1 VTLVQLFRSAVHT
14 RPSQLAERLK
24 RLARQHLHDLCP
36 ARTAAR
42 LRGPAPALS
51 ESLPQPVFEPRDG
64 RILSLDGLPRAAFLN
79 TSHSLCTPIEW
90 NPALAPALELL
101 NLHYMEYLEAL
112 DDAPFER
119 VVRDWIEGAP
129 LARRGSWTSAWN
141 GYALSLRALVWMQQ
155 LAVRRERLTP
165 EFLERAHTSL
175 VEQLRFLE
183 THLELDIGGNHLI
196 KNAKTLLWAGA
207 YFAGAEAKRWRSLG
221 EALLTAELDEQIL
234 ADGMHYERSPAYH
247 TQVFADFVECAGV
260 ASAPLRERLV
270 STLRRMAQALVDLT
284 HPDGAPSLF
293 NDGGLD
299 MAYSTEACLAAAESL
314 GLERPAARERF
325 ELRDA
330 GYFGARVGSNYL
342 LVDCGAVAPDH
353 LPAHGHGDA
362 LAFEWTLQ
370 GQRIIVDAG
379 VFEYERGP
387 LRDEVRATRSHN
399 TLTLDD
405 LDQSEFWSSFRV
417 GRRARVRV
425 ERFEKLG
432 QGFVLEGSHDGYSHL
447 AGSPRHRRRII
458 AARESLVIDD
468 EVVGGARQSVR
479 ARLLLHPDVRV
490 ETGKHDMVLRR
501 GEVVVVLET
510 RGALQLVDAWW
521 YPDFGVKHRTKQI
534 VVTYPPAP
542 SRGFVRLQRVPAE
555 SFVTHTGW
563 TGFFQRVA

>member
-1 VTLVQLFRSAVHT
+1 LAQLFRSAVHT

-24 RLARQHLHDLCP
+24 RLARQRLHDLWP

-42 LRGPAPALS
+42 LRGPAPELS
-51 ESLPQPVFEPRDG
+51 PTPPKPIFAPRDE
-64 RILSLDGLPRAAFLN
+64 RVLSLEGRLCASFLN
-79 TSHSLCTPIEW
+79 TTHSLAAPIEW
-90 NPALAPALELL
+90 NPALTPDLERM

-112 DDAPFER
+112 DDEPFER
-119 VVRDWIEGAP
+119 VVREWIDAVP
-129 LARRGSWTSAWN
+129 LARRGSWSSAWN
-141 GYALSLRALVWMQQ
+141 CYALSLRTLVWMQQ
-155 LAVRRERLTP
+155 LAVRRNRLAP
-165 EFLERAHTSL
+165 AFLELVHASL

-207 YFAGAEAKRWRSLG
+207 YFTGDEAARWRALG
-221 EALLTAELDEQIL
+221 ETLLAAELEEQIL

-247 TQVFADFVECAGV
+247 TQVFADFVECASV
-260 ASAPLRERLV
+260 ATGPLRARLV
-270 STLRRMAQALVDLT
+270 QTLGRMAQALVDLT
-284 HPDGAPSLF
+284 HPDGQTSLF

-299 MAYSTEACLAAAESL
+299 MSYSTEACLVAAKEV
-314 GLERPAARERF
+314 GVERPTPRERF
-325 ELRDA
+325 ELREA
-330 GYFGARVGSNYL
+330 GYFGARIGSNYL
-342 LVDCGAVAPDH
+342 LVDCGALAPDH

-362 LAFEWTLQ
+362 LAFEWTLH

-387 LRDEVRATRSHN
+387 LRDAVRSTRSHN

-479 ARLLLHPDVRV
+479 ARFLLHPAVRV
-490 ETGKHDMVLRR
+490 EASKHQMVLRR
-501 GEVVVVLET
+501 GAVAVVLET
-510 RGALQLVDAWW
+510 RGTLELVDAWW
-521 YPDFGVKHRTKQI
+521 YPDFGVKQRTKQI
-534 VVTYPPAP
+534 VVAYPPAP
-542 SRGFVRLQRVPAE
+542 SRGFVRLQRVPVEALE
-555 SFVTHTGW
+555 HHTGW